1 MDIINLLSWLKAGK
15 FSKTVPED
23 ALSVIA
29 VPNITR
35 GDAYLPVTVPTLV
48 LSNNIGKRLGG
59 GIVVDEW
66 DENGIKKFLIASLTN
81 LATSL
86 PWTIPP
92 YTGILIG
99 GTSKVNGLPN
109 TDAIIAQTGAPAAT
123 TYAAGIARLYLGGG
137 YNDWY
142 LPANYELF
150 AMMRVAFIVNRN
162 LSTIQALATTGG
174 YASSTEFNSNTYYAV
189 NNITIASANNAKTS
203 LVLVRAVRIH
213 TL

>member
-59 GIVVDEW
+59 GIVVNEW
-66 DENGIKKFLIASLTN
+66 DENGVKKFLIASLTN
-81 LATSL
+81 LSNSL
-86 PWTIPP
+86 PWTLPAYIS
-92 YTGILIG
+92 
-99 GTSKVNGLPN
+99 TSVGATNKVYGLQN
-109 TDAIIAQTGAPAAT
+109 TNAIIAQTGAPAAT

-142 LPANYELF
+142 LPSNYEGL
-150 AMMRVAFIVNRN
+150 AMMRAAFIVNRN
-162 LSTIQALATTGG
+162 LSVTQALNTTGS
-174 YASSTEFNSNTYYAV
+174 YACSTELSNSQYYGTNNVTLASITNFKINFNS
-189 NNITIASANNAKTS
+189 
-203 LVLVRAVRIH
+203 VRAVRIH

>member
-66 DENGIKKFLIASLTN
+66 DENGVKKFLIASLTN
-81 LATSL
+81 LSNSL
-86 PWTIPP
+86 PWTIAP
-92 YTGILIG
+92 YTGIFVG
-99 GTSKVNGLPN
+99 AVNKVNGLPN

-142 LPANYELF
+142 LPSNYELS
-150 AMMRVAFIVNRN
+150 AMMRAAFIVNRN
-162 LSTIQALATTGG
+162 LSVTQALSTTGG
-174 YASSTEFNSNTYYAV
+174 YSSSTELNGTGFYGL
-189 NNITIASANNAKTS
+189 NNAALASATIQKTTLS
-203 LVLVRAVRIH
+203 PVRAVRIH

>member
-35 GDAYLPVTVPTLV
+35 GDAYLPVTVQTLV

-66 DENGIKKFLIASLTN
+66 DENGVKKFLIASLTN
-81 LATSL
+81 LSNSL
-86 PWTIPP
+86 PWTVPA
-92 YTGILIG
+92 YTGTILG
-99 GTSKVNGLPN
+99 GTNKVNGLPN

-142 LPANYELF
+142 LPSSYEIF
-150 AMMRVAFIVNRN
+150 AIMRAAFIVNRN
-162 LSTIQALATTGG
+162 LSVTQALSTTGG
-174 YASSTEFNSNTYYAV
+174 YASSTELNAINYYGTNNVTISSFNTLK
-189 NNITIASANNAKTS
+189 TTLNA
-203 LVLVRAVRIH
+203 VRAVRIH

>member
-66 DENGIKKFLIASLTN
+66 DENGDKKFLIASLTN
-81 LATSL
+81 LSNSL
-86 PWTIPP
+86 PWTVPA
-92 YTGILIG
+92 YTSTFLG

-109 TDAIIAQTGAPAAT
+109 TNAIIAQTGAPAAT

-142 LPANYELF
+142 LPSNHELS
-150 AMMRVAFIVNRN
+150 AMMRAAFIVNRN
-162 LSTIQALATTGG
+162 LSVTQALSTTGV
-174 YASSTEFNSNTYYAV
+174 YASSTELLNTSFYGV
-189 NNITIASANNAKTS
+189 NTPTLATLTNLKTS
-203 LVLVRAVRIH
+203 LTGVRAVRIH

>member
-137 YNDWY
+137 FNDWY
-142 LPANYELF
+142 LPSSWELNLCF
-150 AMMRVAFIVNRN
+150 DAATIVNKV
-162 LSTIQALATTGG
+162 LGSTNGFVSG
-174 YASSTEFNSNTYYAV
+174 PHWSSTESSGTFAFSQPFTSGTAGA
-189 NNITIASANNAKTS
+189 IAKSSTSSA
-203 LVLVRAVRIH
+203 VRAVRIH

>member
-66 DENGIKKFLIASLTN
+66 DENGVKKFLIASLTN
-81 LATSL
+81 LSNSL
-86 PWTIPP
+86 PWTVPAYIS
-92 YTGILIG
+92 TFLG
-99 GTSKVNGLPN
+99 GTSKVDGLPN

-142 LPANYELF
+142 LPSNHETF
-150 AMMRVAFIVNRN
+150 AMMRAAFIVNRN
-162 LSTIQALATTGG
+162 LSVTQTLSTTGG
-174 YASSTEFNSNTYYAV
+174 YATSTELNGNSFYGINNTTLGSA
-189 NNITIASANNAKTS
+189 TIAKSTLNP
-203 LVLVRAVRIH
+203 VRAVRIH

>member
-66 DENGIKKFLIASLTN
+66 DENGVKKFLIASLTN
-81 LATSL
+81 LSNSL
-86 PWTIPP
+86 PWTISP
-92 YTGILIG
+92 YTGIFLG
-99 GTSKVNGLPN
+99 GTSKVDGLPN

-142 LPANYELF
+142 LPSNHELT
-150 AMMRVAFIVNRN
+150 AMMRAAFIVNRN
-162 LSTIQALATTGG
+162 LSVTQALSTTGS
-174 YASSTEFNSNTYYAV
+174 YASSTELNGINYYGI
-189 NNITIASANNAKTS
+189 NNITLASINSLKTS
-203 LVLVRAVRIH
+203 LNPVRAVRIH